1 MFGTSN
7 FLCPIPY
14 PICLV
19 SNSISSINLSHIVF
33 IIAAPV
39 GVVHSPFTL
48 LNFTG
53 TSFHISTTAGAGTGI
68 TPCAHLT
75 KPEPS
80 GTFVAYISSTH
91 SKSNYMHDPTISMI
105 ESIAPTS

>member
-1 MFGTSN
+1 MSQT
-7 FLCPIPY
+7 
-14 PICLV
+14 
-19 SNSISSINLSHIVF
+19 VF

-53 TSFHISTTAGAGTGI
+53 TSFNISTTAGAGTGI

-80 GTFVAYISSTH
+80 GIFVAYISSTH
-91 SKSNYMHDPTISMI
+91 SKSNNIHENVFYQ
-105 ESIAPTS
+105 

>member
-39 GVVHSPFTL
+39 GVVHSPDTL
-48 LNFTG
+48 LNLTG
-53 TSFHISTTAGAGTGI
+53 TSFNISTTAGAGTGI
-68 TPCAHLT
+68 IPCAHLT
-75 KPEPS
+75 KPDPN
-80 GTFVAYISSTH
+80 GTFVAYILSMH
-91 SKSNYMHDPTISMI
+91 SKSISIHEPTISI
-105 ESIAPTS
+105 I